1 MEVSTSIIRSM
12 GACSISMVQVIEA
25 GALTAIDTTMVTTEA
40 TQVQVVTSIQITQD
54 RWIEAMMFGAEVLNV
69 MR

>member
-1 MEVSTSIIRSM
+1 MEASTSIIRNM
-12 GACSISMVQVIEA
+12 GLCSISMVQVIEA
-25 GALTAIDTTMVTTEA
+25 GVLTAIDTTMVTTEA
-40 TQVQVVTSIQITQD
+40 TQALVVTHIKITLA